1 MFPVSPLLQS
11 CHIPGQTNNVA
22 QHRHLKPRLRQ
33 GETEGERERDRE
45 RESERE
51 TYRGSEG
58 ESERER
64 GISADCMALKTQL
77 CKVLATNG
85 V

>member
-33 GETEGERERDRE
+33 GETEGEREREIERERARERHTEGARE
-45 RESERE
+45 RER
-51 TYRGSEG
+51 
-58 ESERER
+58 ERER
-64 GISADCMALKTQL
+64 EGSVRTAWR
-77 CKVLATNG
+77 
-85 V
+85 